1 MPNKV
6 CDERVPTARWQE
18 FAERSTTKKHLQ
30 NAKTL
35 LDMRCGD
42 CDSTRSMLPTM
53 MLPELTQESFMVH
66 VKPVLLRQFKAA
78 TELSERLERVT
89 PCVNLLLAC
98 MDSSIDM
105 VEALAAVEARCD
117 APNGSNDR
125 PSSESK
131 LTTGERVL
139 VPTAGTNIAIEQ
151 EQQLQGGRGAATN
164 KYKSGDAVKA
174 RYMFRDGTTTTSFFG
189 GTVESINADGTY
201 VIMFDDGDRDEKVPE
216 GNVQVPEGNVQL
228 LRQRSVGL
236 DEWPPLVAACFFDQ
250 PAAVCTLLQAG
261 DLRGGV
267 SIPGTNITV
276 LDLACRNGSIDCV
289 KALLGADHI
298 CKRELLEAIE
308 PPLQE
313 ADIDSTSPRRLL
325 AVQYLDA
332 YDAGKKAQ
340 INAAIDEA
348 RLEVE
353 EEGELE
359 EAMAKVRELKGGWLV
374 QKERQHQAAARQ
386 AERQSDQQSKESE
399 RMQQQMRLLREQAEG
414 ELRKGMQRRQQRHG
428 QDEDGRSREQERQ
441 RDTWYRGRLKK
452 ISSAEEKQRTQQQR
466 EHRLQVLT
474 DIIEKR
480 GELGRERQ

>member
-1 MPNKV
+1 MPNDI

-30 NAKTL
+30 NARTL
-35 LDMRCGD
+35 LDMRCGE
-42 CDSTRSMLPTM
+42 CDNTRSMLPTM

-66 VKPVLLRQFKAA
+66 VKPVLLRQFQAA

-98 MDSSIDM
+98 MDSGIDM
-105 VEALAAVEARCD
+105 AEALAAVEARRD
-117 APNGSNDR
+117 DR
-125 PSSESK
+125 PRSESK

-151 EQQLQGGRGAATN
+151 EQQLQGGR
-164 KYKSGDAVKA
+164 
-174 RYMFRDGTTTTSFFG
+174 
-189 GTVESINADGTY
+189 E
-201 VIMFDDGDRDEKVPE
+201 
-216 GNVQVPEGNVQL
+216 
-228 LRQRSVGL
+228 GL

-250 PAAVCTLLQAG
+250 PAAVCTLLEDIRRKRQL
-261 DLRGGV
+261 DHRGV
-267 SIPGTNITV
+267 CIPGTNITV

-289 KALLGADHI
+289 KVLLGHI
-298 CKRELLEAIE
+298 YKRELLEAIE

-313 ADIDSTSPRRLL
+313 AGIDSKSPKRLL

-348 RLEVE
+348 RLDVE
-353 EEGELE
+353 AEGQLE
-359 EAMAKVRELKGGWLV
+359 EAMAKVRELKRGWLV

-386 AERQSDQQSKESE
+386 AERQSVQQSKESE
-399 RMQQQMRLLREQAEG
+399 RMQQQLRLSREQAEG
-414 ELRKGMQRRQQRHG
+414 ELRKGMQRRQQRYG
-428 QDEDGRSREQERQ
+428 QDEDGRSRGQERQ
-441 RDTWYRGRLKK
+441 RDTWHRGRLKK
-452 ISSAEEKQRTQQQR
+452 ISSAEEKQRKQQQR
-466 EHRLQVLT
+466 EHRLQVLI

-480 GELGRERQ
+480 GEIGRGRQ